1 MTARSGFMSTLGR
14 LVAFLAMALLALGAI
29 GPLSAAK
36 PGSGTAIVLK
46 LDGAIGP
53 ASASYLA
60 DGLEQAREEGAAL
73 VIIAMD
79 TPGGLDTSMREII
92 QEILAMPI
100 PVVGYVHPS
109 GARAASAGTYILY
122 ASHVAAMTPGTNLGA
137 ATPIQI
143 GAVPGQPSEPDEA
156 EEAKDENAAAP
167 KNASERK
174 AVNDAV
180 AYIRSLAEMRGRN
193 ADWGEKAVR
202 EAASL
207 SATSALEQ
215 NVIEIVAPD
224 LDSLLEQLDGR
235 SVEVMGQERR
245 LSTADLAVSQL
256 EPDWLDRLLA
266 TITNPNVALILMM
279 IGVYGLFFEFWNP
292 GSFVPGTIGA
302 ISLLVALY
310 ALAALPVD
318 IAGVALI
325 LLGLALMVAEAFAPS
340 FGILGLGGLAAF
352 VFGAVIMFDT
362 DVPQFRIDWSVIAAV
377 ALFSAGLLTAVARVG
392 IRSHR
397 GRVETGSEELIGARA
412 EVIDWQDGSGHVFV
426 HSERWNATGPPTL
439 EKGTTVTVN
448 SISGLQLEVSLPEEN
463 G

>member
-1 MTARSGFMSTLGR
+1 
-14 LVAFLAMALLALGAI
+14 MATVALGAI
-29 GPLSAAK
+29 GLPVKAK
-36 PGSGTAIVLK
+36 PSPGTAIVLK

-53 ASASYLA
+53 ASASYLI

-73 VIIAMD
+73 TIIEMD

-92 QEILAMPI
+92 QEILAMPV
-100 PVVGYVHPS
+100 PVVTYVHPS

-143 GAVPGQPSEPDEA
+143 GAPPGQPSEPGKAGDA
-156 EEAKDENAAAP
+156 EDAEAAAP

-180 AYIRSLAEMRGRN
+180 AYIRSLAELRGRN

-207 SATSALEQ
+207 SASSALDQ
-215 NVIEIVAPD
+215 NVIDIVAPD
-224 LDSLLEQLDGR
+224 LDSLLKQLDGR
-235 SVEVMGQERR
+235 TVSVMGQERQ
-245 LSTADLAVSQL
+245 LSTANLAISQV

-340 FGILGLGGLAAF
+340 FGILGIGGLAAF

-377 ALFSAGLLTAVARVG
+377 ALFSAGLLIAVARVG
-392 IRSHR
+392 IRSLR
-397 GRVETGSEELIGARA
+397 RRVETGSEELIGARA
-412 EVIDWQDGSGHVFV
+412 KVLDWKSGEGHVFV
-426 HSERWNATGPPTL
+426 HSERWNATGPDAL
-439 EKGTTVTVN
+439 EKGATVTVEG
-448 SISGLQLEVSLPEEN
+448 ISGLQLEVSLPGESVD
-463 G
+463 